1 MYYYIK
7 TSIENNIGIIILNE
21 PQKKNALS
29 QPMAREL
36 LEILKIYRFHPS
48 VNVILIRGADGCF
61 CAGGD
66 IHSMKKRIDCYAQN
80 ISPETETKLSMERL
94 NQVILS
100 IRQIEKP
107 VISWIEGS
115 CAGGGM
121 SLAMACDFSI
131 SSEDTKMTFAFVN
144 VGLAPDMGSSL
155 MLTRRV
161 GSVRATDLFITGR
174 IFTGREAA
182 DLSIITQA
190 VPAEELEMTVMM
202 QAKRL
207 AVGPSCSYREVK
219 AVINRILYADLFQC
233 MSMEADC
240 ADRLTHTSD
249 HAEAVN
255 AFLEKRKPKF
265 IGK

>member
-1 MYYYIK
+1 MYHYIE
-7 TSIENNIGIIILNE
+7 TSIENKIGFIILKN

-29 QPMAREL
+29 QSMASEL
-36 LEILKIYRFHPS
+36 LDILKIYRFHPS
-48 VNVILIRGADGCF
+48 VQVILIRGADGCF

-80 ISPETETKLSMERL
+80 LSPETNTKLNMDRL

-107 VISWIEGS
+107 VISWIEGA

-121 SLAMACDFSI
+121 SLAMASDFSI
-131 SSEDTKMTFAFVN
+131 SSEDAKMTFAFVN

-161 GSVRATDLFITGR
+161 GSVRATDLFMTGR
-174 IFTGREAA
+174 PFTGREAA

-190 VPAEELEMTVMM
+190 VPTEELEMTVMT

-207 AVGPSCSYREVK
+207 SIGPSCSYREIK
-219 AVINRILYADLFQC
+219 ASINRILYADLYQC
-233 MSMEADC
+233 MCIEADC

-255 AFLEKRKPKF
+255 AFIEKRKPIF